1 MKERPI
7 LMRAQE
13 VRALIAGTKTQHM
26 AIVKPQPPIGHAWA
40 GWCVT
45 STRRADE
52 GKATWA
58 AGTGPF
64 LRDVRRV
71 ACPYGQ
77 PGDRL
82 WVRETWEDVHPL
94 QVAAGRY
101 SQEGRAGIPGPPA
114 VAYRT
119 IYRADGEYPAIHHDH
134 PDGTHVAEHPYRALC
149 IGANCLLK
157 LSHYGVGRSPG
168 YWTPSSHMPRWAS
181 RLTLEITG
189 VRVELLQVISE
200 ADAISE
206 GVTAVSSGGVTLF
219 TTTGASCFQ
228 TAKDA
233 YAALWESINGP
244 GSWNANPWVWVI
256 EFSRVTQ

>member
-7 LMRAQE
+7 VMRGPE

-64 LRDVRRV
+64 LRDAHHV

-77 PGDRL
+77 PGDR
-82 WVRETWEDVHPL
+82 
-94 QVAAGRY
+94 
-101 SQEGRAGIPGPPA
+101 
-114 VAYRT
+114 
-119 IYRADGEYPAIHHDH
+119 
-134 PDGTHVAEHPYRALC
+134 
-149 IGANCLLK
+149 
-157 LSHYGVGRSPG
+157 
-168 YWTPSSHMPRWAS
+168 
-181 RLTLEITG
+181 
-189 VRVELLQVISE
+189 
-200 ADAISE
+200 
-206 GVTAVSSGGVTLF
+206 
-219 TTTGASCFQ
+219 
-228 TAKDA
+228 
-233 YAALWESINGP
+233 
-244 GSWNANPWVWVI
+244 VI